1 MTRTSSL
8 LSTAGF
14 GSNRRVPR
22 TLDLAGLES
31 AATVA
36 KWQGRGQRGC
46 PMAAGPIVDMCPK
59 RNGLWHRLLGGEPPT
74 ACLGTFFA
82 ALRGRQA
89 ICEVLLFDPGVPSG
103 RRDRVADTA

>member
-8 LSTAGF
+8 LSTAGL

-36 KWQGRGQRGC
+36 KRRGRGQRGC
-46 PMAAGPIVDMCPK
+46 LVAAGPIVDMCPK
-59 RNGLWHRLLGGEPPT
+59 RNGLWRRRPSTGPPS
-74 ACLGTFFA
+74 ACPGVFFA
-82 ALRGRQA
+82 ALRDRRP
-89 ICEVLLFDPGVPSG
+89 IRKVLLIDLGE
-103 RRDRVADTA
+103 